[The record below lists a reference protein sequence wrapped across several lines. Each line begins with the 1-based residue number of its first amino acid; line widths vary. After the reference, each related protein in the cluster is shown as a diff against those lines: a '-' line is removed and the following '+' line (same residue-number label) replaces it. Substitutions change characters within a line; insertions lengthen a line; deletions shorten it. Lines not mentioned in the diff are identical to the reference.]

1 METDLKILNTS
12 ILDSNADVIVMS
24 ANPSLLAGSGVSGVI
39 HKAAGA
45 ELEEHVKPLGPIAE
59 GQAIVS
65 PAFDLNAKYIIHAVC
80 PRYYGGERGE
90 AKRLRKT
97 YQSVLSICDELPDV
111 SSIAFVAMGAG
122 VYKWPS
128 YKAAKIAISELVKS
142 KVKETLICLPDISIY
157 SDYKSQLLSYEL
169 AGEVEK
175 ISSTPIEILRKEEA
189 LREYIT
195 SGDRLVPRSAQWY
208 ELYLLGT
215 KLVRAKDGNNFPK
228 PMNWN
233 AGVEKKRKR
242 LQEQINCARKYEFLH
257 EIDKFLRDPK
267 LNWEQESIAKTRG
280 RNIGREV
287 LEKLNKYKDEAP
299 KLHSLI
305 NYVVSDDRIFPVP
318 RCWTKLMVLGN
329 EKQKEQKIVERFP
342 PPLILAVF
350 HCTSDREK
358 QIRLLD
364 QIEYAYEHGFL
375 DEIDELIRS
384 FEPENWFYTEE
395 EFMDELD
402 LYEFQESKKEMIFDN
417 SKTTLI
423 NCFSQI
429 RELEKTADYYFNTEH
444 KFSLFITR
452 LFKLYSIG
460 VDPLK
465 VLIQKNEEQLKEFE
479 FSRKDFEENPKCYC
493 ELEKE
498 NFIQAIKDT
507 ELLLAK
513 LKIVHVM
520 QQLDESIDPYAFG
533 EQFWDLL
540 VEKNICQEDFSSEG

>member
-1 METDLKILNTS
+1 
-12 ILDSNADVIVMS
+12 
-24 ANPSLLAGSGVSGVI
+24 
-39 HKAAGA
+39 
-45 ELEEHVKPLGPIAE
+45 
-59 GQAIVS
+59 
-65 PAFDLNAKYIIHAVC
+65 
-80 PRYYGGERGE
+80 
-90 AKRLRKT
+90 
-97 YQSVLSICDELPDV
+97 
-111 SSIAFVAMGAG
+111 
-122 VYKWPS
+122 
-128 YKAAKIAISELVKS
+128 
-142 KVKETLICLPDISIY
+142 
-157 SDYKSQLLSYEL
+157 
-169 AGEVEK
+169 
-175 ISSTPIEILRKEEA
+175 
-189 LREYIT
+189 
-195 SGDRLVPRSAQWY
+195 
-208 ELYLLGT
+208 
-215 KLVRAKDGNNFPK
+215 
-228 PMNWN
+228 MNWN

-267 LNWEQESIAKTRG
+267 LNWEQESIEKTRG
-280 RNIGREV
+280 RNLGSEV
-287 LEKLNKYKDEAP
+287 LEKLNKYKDEDS

-305 NYVVSDDRIFPVP
+305 NYVVADDRIFPAP
-318 RCWTKLMVLGN
+318 RYWTKLTVLGN
-329 EKQKEQKIVERFP
+329 EKQKEQRISERFP

-350 HCTSDREK
+350 HCTSDRDK
-358 QIRLLD
+358 QLRLLD
-364 QIEYAYEHGFL
+364 QIEYAYENGFL

-384 FEPENWFYTEE
+384 FEPENWYYREE

-402 LYEFQESKKEMIFDN
+402 LYEFQESKKEMIFDD

-423 NCFSQI
+423 SSFSKI
-429 RELEKTADYYFNTEH
+429 RQLEKTAEYYFNKEH

-465 VLIQKNEEQLKEFE
+465 ALIQKNEEQLKEFE
-479 FSRKDFEENPKCYC
+479 FSKKDSEENPKCYC

-498 NFIQAIKDT
+498 NFILAIKDT

>member
-1 METDLKILNTS
+1 METDLKILDTS

-65 PAFDLNAKYIIHAVC
+65 PAFALNAKYIIHAVC

-142 KVKETLICLPDISIY
+142 KVKETLICLPDITIY
-157 SDYKSQLLSYEL
+157 ADYKSQLLSYKL

-208 ELYLLGT
+208 ELYLLGK
-215 KLVRAKDGNNFPK
+215 KLISTKDGYGFPK

-242 LQEQINCARKYEFLH
+242 LLEQINCARKYEFLH

-267 LNWEQESIAKTRG
+267 LNWEQESIEKTRG
-280 RNIGREV
+280 RNLGSEV
-287 LEKLNKYKDEAP
+287 LEKLNKYKDEDS
-299 KLHSLI
+299 KLHFLI
-305 NYVVSDDRIFPVP
+305 NYVVADDRIFPAP
-318 RCWTKLMVLGN
+318 RYWTKLTVLGN
-329 EKQKEQKIVERFP
+329 EKQKEQRISERFP
-342 PPLILAVF
+342 RPLILAVF

-429 RELEKTADYYFNTEH
+429 RELEKTAEYYFNTEH

-465 VLIQKNEEQLKEFE
+465 VLIQKNEEQLEEFE
-479 FSRKDFEENPKCYC
+479 FSRKDSEENPKCYC